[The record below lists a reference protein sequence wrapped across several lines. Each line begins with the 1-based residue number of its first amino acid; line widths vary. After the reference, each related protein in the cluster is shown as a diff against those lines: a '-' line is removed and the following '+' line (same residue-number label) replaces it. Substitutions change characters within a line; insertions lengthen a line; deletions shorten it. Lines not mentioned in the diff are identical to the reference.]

1 MAEQHVYSVS
11 ELNRVARDLL
21 ETTYGE
27 IWIRGEIAEYKQA
40 PSGHAYFTLKDKEAE
55 LSAVR
60 FKSRSASLLGSAPI
74 EQGMMVLAF
83 GRLTLYEPRGRYQFV
98 ASLVQPIGEGALQAA
113 FERLKKKLEAEGL
126 FDPSTKSPLPDFPR
140 TIAVVTSAGG
150 AAFHDVCSVLSRRWT
165 VAEILLFPSSVQG
178 VTAPAELVAAI
189 ERAVRFHETARP
201 IDLLIVGRG
210 GGSAED
216 LAAFN
221 DEGVARAVYVCPI
234 PTISAVGHEIDFS
247 ITDFVADLR
256 AATPS
261 AAAER
266 AAPDR
271 REIIDSLI
279 DTARALRR
287 RMENLARER
296 SDRLHGLL
304 RGYLFRVPGR
314 LIETH
319 GQRLDQS
326 VDRLVRSTGTHI
338 RSLTQTSKRL
348 DDLLRLSD
356 PHLPLRRGYS
366 LTRLLGSETPLRR
379 ASQAEPGAVLETL
392 LGDGRV
398 TSRVEEVMEK

>member
-1 MAEQHVYSVS
+1 M
-11 ELNRVARDLL
+11 
-21 ETTYGE
+21 
-27 IWIRGEIAEYKQA
+27 
-40 PSGHAYFTLKDKEAE
+40 
-55 LSAVR
+55 
-60 FKSRSASLLGSAPI
+60 
-74 EQGMMVLAF
+74 
-83 GRLTLYEPRGRYQFV
+83 
-98 ASLVQPIGEGALQAA
+98 
-113 FERLKKKLEAEGL
+113 
-126 FDPSTKSPLPDFPR
+126 
-140 TIAVVTSAGG
+140 
-150 AAFHDVCSVLSRRWT
+150 
-165 VAEILLFPSSVQG
+165 
-178 VTAPAELVAAI
+178 TAPAELVAAI
-189 ERAVRFHETARP
+189 ERAIRFHETARP

-221 DEGVARAVYVCPI
+221 DEGVARAVHACPI

-247 ITDFVADLR
+247 IADFVADLR

-271 REIIDSLI
+271 REIVDSLI

-296 SDRLHGLL
+296 SDRLHRLL

-326 VDRLVRSTGTHI
+326 VDRLVRSTGTRI

-366 LTRLLGSETPLRR
+366 LTRLLGSGAPLRR

-398 TSRVEEVMEK
+398 TSRVEEVMEE